1 MKNGHRVDSLGPA
14 MVCLLTATPETV
26 IHGRCTSPHSRRVYP
41 FHGLATHRY
50 ESPRLCLSH
59 RAHLSALD
67 QAIYPF
73 QWAASPERTGQ
84 TGNRALLGSPRR
96 SRHCRPVDTTDGAER
111 PDVPVHK
118 LLRARSTSAEFQLR
132 QNHAQAADSTYAQGS
147 DIHAIKKLLGHDDV
161 TTTEIYTH
169 VLNRGAMGVI
179 SPVDG

>member
-41 FHGLATHRY
+41 FH
-50 ESPRLCLSH
+50 
-59 RAHLSALD
+59 
-67 QAIYPF
+67 
-73 QWAASPERTGQ
+73 
-84 TGNRALLGSPRR
+84 GSPRR